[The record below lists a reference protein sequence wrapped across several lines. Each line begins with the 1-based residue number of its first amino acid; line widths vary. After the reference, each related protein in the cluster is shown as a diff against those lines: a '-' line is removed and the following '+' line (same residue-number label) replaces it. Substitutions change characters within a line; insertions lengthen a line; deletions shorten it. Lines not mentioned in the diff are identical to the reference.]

1 MSSDLQASTL
11 HNHGLHHSHRI
22 QHPCPQD
29 RDPIGLE
36 NHSQKYVSV
45 SLTDTQNIQ
54 FRLDYTQLMK
64 AIVEGF
70 RMITATILESNH
82 LACFVALVTIKHV
95 KLRSKER
102 KVCL

>member
-1 MSSDLQASTL
+1 
-11 HNHGLHHSHRI
+11 
-22 QHPCPQD
+22 
-29 RDPIGLE
+29 
-36 NHSQKYVSV
+36 
-45 SLTDTQNIQ
+45 
-54 FRLDYTQLMK
+54 MK

-102 KVCL
+102 KVCSWVGAVQVESIDSDVSVTPETTAEDTNMQLTK

>member
-1 MSSDLQASTL
+1 
-11 HNHGLHHSHRI
+11 
-22 QHPCPQD
+22 
-29 RDPIGLE
+29 
-36 NHSQKYVSV
+36 
-45 SLTDTQNIQ
+45 
-54 FRLDYTQLMK
+54 MK
-64 AIVEGF
+64 AVVEGF